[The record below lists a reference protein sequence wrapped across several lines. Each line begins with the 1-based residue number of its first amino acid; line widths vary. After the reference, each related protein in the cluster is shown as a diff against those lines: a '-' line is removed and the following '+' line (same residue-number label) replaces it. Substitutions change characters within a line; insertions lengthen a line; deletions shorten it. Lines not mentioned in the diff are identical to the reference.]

1 MHLYSLWFRMK
12 WENLKNLRNKAK
24 NLNWKLQL
32 WGKIRDF
39 LICWV
44 VSYSM
49 ALGPLAAFKH
59 LGSYHERDAKWL
71 AFISKEANEKKC
83 EDYIERAVRI
93 PLNLFEVRACISKAV
108 FRK

>member
-1 MHLYSLWFRMK
+1 
-12 WENLKNLRNKAK
+12 
-24 NLNWKLQL
+24 
-32 WGKIRDF
+32 
-39 LICWV
+39 
-44 VSYSM
+44 M

-71 AFISKEANEKKC
+71 ASISKEANEKY